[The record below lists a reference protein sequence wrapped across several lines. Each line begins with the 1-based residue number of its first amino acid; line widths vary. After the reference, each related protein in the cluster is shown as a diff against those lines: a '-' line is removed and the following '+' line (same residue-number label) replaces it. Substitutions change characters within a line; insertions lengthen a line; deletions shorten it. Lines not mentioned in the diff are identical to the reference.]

1 MYRKELTKVNPC
13 DTIDI
18 TKGKE
23 VDKMK
28 KFFKIEEPFRFEYN
42 DLRALI
48 TVINVVL
55 IMIFGLSIAWF
66 GLAVALIGT
75 IKDLKVD
82 RHINGLV
89 MHLASVALNIYFL
102 ILLYCG

>member
-1 MYRKELTKVNPC
+1 MKE
-13 DTIDI
+13 
-18 TKGKE
+18 
-23 VDKMK
+23 
-28 KFFKIEEPFRFEYN
+28 FFKIETPYKFEYN
-42 DLRALI
+42 DLRAFI

-66 GLAVALIGT
+66 GLAIALIGVM
-75 IKDLKVD
+75 KDLTVD

-89 MHLASVALNIYFL
+89 MHLSTVALNIYFL

>member
-1 MYRKELTKVNPC
+1 
-13 DTIDI
+13 
-18 TKGKE
+18 
-23 VDKMK
+23 MK
-28 KFFKIEEPFRFEYN
+28 DFFRIEEPYRFEYN

-48 TVINVVL
+48 TVINVIL

-66 GLAVALIGT
+66 GLAVALIGV

-89 MHLASVALNIYFL
+89 MHLASVALNVYFL
-102 ILLYCG
+102 ILLYWG

>member
-1 MYRKELTKVNPC
+1 MKE
-13 DTIDI
+13 
-18 TKGKE
+18 
-23 VDKMK
+23 
-28 KFFKIEEPFRFEYN
+28 FFRIEEPYRFEYN

-48 TVINVVL
+48 TVINVIL

-66 GLAVALIGT
+66 GLAVALIGV

-102 ILLYCG
+102 ILLYWG

>member
-1 MYRKELTKVNPC
+1 MRN
-13 DTIDI
+13 
-18 TKGKE
+18 
-23 VDKMK
+23 
-28 KFFKIEEPFRFEYN
+28 FFRIEEPYRFEYN

-48 TVINVVL
+48 TVINVIL

-66 GLAVALIGT
+66 GLAVALIGV

-102 ILLYCG
+102 ILLYWG